1 MAEWAEVSAYPAS
14 MIAVAA
20 FCRIVLW
27 LEKKLRRHRRAIA
40 TPMFI
45 YLSWKYTIFG
55 LRGLRVGRRGRLR
68 LLPPSVVSL
77 FHMPKEVPTSRSRR
91 FPREKA
97 RQTERRRRE
106 RERGGKAFVRFQI
119 YEIYHLFC
127 TPLVICSR
135 EQHNLQV

>member
-1 MAEWAEVSAYPAS
+1 MSAYPAS
-14 MIAVAA
+14 MIVVAA

-27 LEKKLRRHRRAIA
+27 LEKKLRRHRRPSPGW
-40 TPMFI
+40 TLPRQCYST
-45 YLSWKYTIFG
+45 YLGSIQFFG
-55 LRGLRVGRRGRLR
+55 LCCGLRVGRRGRLR

>member
-1 MAEWAEVSAYPAS
+1 MSAYPAS